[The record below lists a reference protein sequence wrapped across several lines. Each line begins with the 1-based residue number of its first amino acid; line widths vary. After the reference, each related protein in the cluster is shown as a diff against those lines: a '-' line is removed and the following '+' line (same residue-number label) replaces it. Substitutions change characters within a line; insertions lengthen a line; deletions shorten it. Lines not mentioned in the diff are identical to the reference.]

1 MTAIQLLEVAVAA
14 LLIGAGIWRQVRTRR
29 TSPNRGSQTAVI
41 LIAIGAL
48 VAIHGLGLMEYRP
61 SEGELQRLS
70 ARAAGN

>member
-48 VAIHGLGLMEYRP
+48 IAIHGLGLMEYRP